1 MGGKLFRGSVIKLSN
16 NLKARLNTKTVK
28 TINMKKLAITIS
40 LLAGATA
47 GYTQGVLNWSDYD
60 GALNGLPAY
69 SITIWSAPATGAEQ
83 NLGNTSIDL
92 PAGNATYSGTP
103 LSGTGFS
110 IGLYVASTAS
120 GVQNAV
126 TSGTPVTTDS
136 FAAGSGGWDFSGSLD
151 ATVPGLPSGSAVFV
165 ELAAW
170 ANSGTA
176 GAATSYAQA
185 IADHYAAGDSFTSS
199 GTTTLGGAGSPPATP
214 GTLAGIGLT
223 DFSLGT
229 TPEPST
235 IALGVIGASAFL
247 MRLRRKQ

>member
-1 MGGKLFRGSVIKLSN
+1 LVT
-16 NLKARLNTKTVK
+16 NLKARLNTKIVK

-69 SITIWSAPATGAEQ
+69 SITIWSAPPSGTEQ
-83 NLGNTSIDL
+83 NLGNTSADL
-92 PAGNATYSGTP
+92 PAGNATYAGTP

-110 IGLYVASTAS
+110 IGLYVSGTAA
-120 GVQNAV
+120 GAANAV
-126 TSGTPVTTDS
+126 SSGTPVATDS
-136 FAAGSGGWDFSGSLD
+136 FAAGSGGWDFSGSLN

-170 ANSGTA
+170 ANNGAA
-176 GAATSYAQA
+176 GAANSYAAA
-185 IADHYAAGDSFTSS
+185 ITDGYAAGSSFTST
-199 GTTTLGGAGSPPATP
+199 GTTSLGGAGSPPATP

-229 TPEPST
+229 VTPEPST